1 MGRDTRNGRYVMMQF
16 VWMFLVGL
24 LAFSTGKNTL
34 IWTALAYVFG
44 WPTLVVLVFL
54 PKDEE
59 KAKKRLDFINNKT
72 EQVNAKNELKDVK
85 TVDDLFKQLETK

>member
-1 MGRDTRNGRYVMMQF
+1 MEF

-34 IWTALAYVFG
+34 LWTAAAYIFG
-44 WPTLVVLVFL
+44 WPTLVILVFV
-54 PKDEE
+54 PKNEE
-59 KAKKRLDFINNKT
+59 KAQKRLDFINNKT
-72 EQVNAKNELKDVK
+72 QEVNAQNELKDVN

>member
-1 MGRDTRNGRYVMMQF
+1 MEF

-34 IWTALAYVFG
+34 LWTAAAYIFG
-44 WPTLVVLVFL
+44 WPTLVVLVFV
-54 PKDEE
+54 PKNEE
-59 KAKKRLDFINNKT
+59 KAQKRLDFINNKT
-72 EQVNAKNELKDVK
+72 QEVNAQNELKDDN